1 MASGYGY
8 YIGLDGGGTKSA
20 AVLLRVQEDGSSWER
35 VAYTRVGATNRNSA
49 GNEVAQRHLSEA
61 LRSLLEQA
69 SLAPHDGALAVL
81 PARNACGVWL
91 FSWRSG
97 ACIACIAAQ

>member
-20 AVLLRVQEDGSSWER
+20 AVLLRVQEDGSS
-35 VAYTRVGATNRNSA
+35 
-49 GNEVAQRHLSEA
+49 VAQRHLSEA